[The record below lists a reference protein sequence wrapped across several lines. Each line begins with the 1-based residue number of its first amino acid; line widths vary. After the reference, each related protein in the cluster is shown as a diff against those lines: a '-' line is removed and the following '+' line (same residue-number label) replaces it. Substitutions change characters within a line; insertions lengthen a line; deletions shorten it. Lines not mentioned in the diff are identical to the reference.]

1 MKALMFGWE
10 FPPHI
15 LGGLGTASY
24 GLTKGMHNNGD
35 MEISFVIPKPWGD
48 EEKGFANIIGANC
61 TPVAWR
67 DVNRDYV
74 EGRIGK
80 VMDPQLY
87 YDLRDHIYADF
98 NYMRLNDLGCIEF
111 SGRYPDNI
119 IEEINNYSIVAG
131 VIARTIPCDIIHSH
145 DWLTYPAGIHAKNV
159 TGKPLVIHVHATDFD
174 RSRGNVNPTVFG
186 IEKDGMENAD
196 HIITVSDLTRRTV
209 IDKYG
214 ISPDKVTTVHNAV
227 IPLSEDLLNIPRREK
242 KDKVITFLGRI
253 TMQKGPEYFV
263 EAAAKVLQKN
273 RNVRFVMAGSGDMMD
288 AMIRLA
294 AKRNIA
300 DRFHFTGFLRGR
312 QVYEMLAD
320 SDVYVMPSV
329 SEPFGISPLEAM
341 EMGVPS
347 IISKQSG
354 CAEILDNVIKTDYWD
369 IDAMADAMHALVSY
383 PGLHD
388 MLRDKGIEEIHQIT
402 WEKAGK
408 KVIDIYRQVIEN
420 RR

>member
-1 MKALMFGWE
+1 MFGWE

-24 GLTKGMHNNGD
+24 GLTKGMYNNGNMD
-35 MEISFVIPKPWGD
+35 ITFVIPKPWGD
-48 EEKGFANIIGANC
+48 EPKEFAHIIGANS

-67 DVNRDYV
+67 DVSREYV

-80 VMDPQLY
+80 VMDPDLY
-87 YDLRDHIYADF
+87 YRLRDHIYADF

-111 SGRYPDNI
+111 SCKYPYNL

-131 VIARTIPCDIIHSH
+131 VIARSIDCDVIHSH
-145 DWLTYPAGIHAKNV
+145 DWLTYPEGVHAKNV

-186 IEKDGMENAD
+186 IEKDGMNNAD

-209 IDKYG
+209 IEKYG
-214 ISPDKVTTVHNAV
+214 ISPEKVTTVHNAV
-227 IPLSEDLLNIPRREK
+227 IPLDDELLNLPRKERKE
-242 KDKVITFLGRI
+242 KVITFLGRI

-263 EAAAKVLQKN
+263 EAAAKVLQKTK
-273 RNVRFVMAGSGDMMD
+273 NVRFVMAGSGDMMD

-294 AKRNIA
+294 AKRGIA
-300 DRFHFTGFLRGR
+300 DRFHFTGFLRGK
-312 QVYEMLAD
+312 QVYEMLAE

-347 IISKQSG
+347 IISIQSG
-354 CAEILDNVIKTDYWD
+354 CAEILTNVIKTDYWD
-369 IDAMADAMHALVSY
+369 IDAMADAMHSLISY
-383 PGLHD
+383 PALHHE
-388 MLRDKGIEEIHQIT
+388 LRDRGIEEIHGIT

-408 KVIDIYRQVIEN
+408 KVIDIYQKVIEKA
-420 RR
+420 